1 MPAVKPPAAPVAVI
15 HDDVFAEHDWPG
27 HPESEERLLAI
38 AARLRDDPVLSALP
52 TEQAADADPAQLLSV
67 HRESL
72 LRIVESTAQSGGG
85 WVDSD
90 TYCTARSYDVAR
102 RAAGAAIRAVDSVCG
117 GEARAVFGLV
127 RPPGHHA
134 TPDRPMGFCLFNNV
148 AVGARFAQREWGL
161 ERVAI
166 VDIDVH
172 HGNGTQDIF
181 YDDPS
186 VLYCSLHQWPLYPG
200 TGRASETGAGR
211 GDGATVNVPV
221 PPRTTAA
228 EWLSAFDERVLPALR
243 EHRPQ
248 LVMVSAGYDA
258 HRADPLAFVE
268 LETDTYAAVAQR
280 LSDVAGEH
288 AGGRMV
294 WLLEGGYNLAA
305 LADSVAATLTQLA
318 GDASAPKPAADG
330 ER

>member
-1 MPAVKPPAAPVAVI
+1 MTSPTTPVAVV

-27 HPESEERLLAI
+27 HPETEERLRAI
-38 AARLRDDPVLSALP
+38 TARLRDDPLLSALP
-52 TEQAADADPAQLLSV
+52 TEQAQDADPAQLLAV
-67 HRESL
+67 HSDSL
-72 LRIVESTAQSGGG
+72 LRIVERTAQSGGG

-90 TYCTARSYDVAR
+90 TYCTARSYDVAL
-102 RAAGAAIRAVDSVCG
+102 RAAGAAIRGVDAVCG
-117 GEARAVFGLV
+117 GEAGAVFGLV

-134 TPDRPMGFCLFNNV
+134 TPDRPMGFCLFNNAAVAARYAQRQRGLQRV
-148 AVGARFAQREWGL
+148 AV
-161 ERVAI
+161 

-200 TGRASETGAGR
+200 TGRAAETGVGR
-211 GDGATVNVPV
+211 GAGATVNVPV

-228 EWLSAFDERVLPALR
+228 EWLAAFDERVLPALR
-243 EHRPQ
+243 EHRPE
-248 LVMVSAGYDA
+248 LIIVSAGYDA

-268 LETDTYAAVAQR
+268 LETETYAAVAHR
-280 LSDVAGEH
+280 LGEVAGEY

-294 WLLEGGYNLAA
+294 WLLEGGYDLHA
-305 LADSVAATLTQLA
+305 LADSVAATLTELA
-318 GDASAPKPAADG
+318 TDGGGTKPVPDG